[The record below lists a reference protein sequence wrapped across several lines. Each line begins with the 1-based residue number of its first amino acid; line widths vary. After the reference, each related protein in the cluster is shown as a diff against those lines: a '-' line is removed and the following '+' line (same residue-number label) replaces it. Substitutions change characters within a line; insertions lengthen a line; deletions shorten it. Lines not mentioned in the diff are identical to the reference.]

1 MATLTKFFWNNGVT
15 FKDTYLYNIPT
26 IANALEMARALQGVS
41 SADLYMFDFTPS
53 GVCLPAGSG
62 RRYEYEV
69 KPTTTKVELTAYKRP
84 GNGAGI
90 GVFFVVYLIGGKT
103 RIALTAPSPRLT
115 LLEDKIASQAMAE
128 ELRRAYQNA
137 VKISGLS
144 VSGVRV
150 IAPKQY
156 RKVFDGVVWFPKK

>member
-53 GVCLPAGSG
+53 GVCLPSGAG
-62 RRYEYEV
+62 RRYEYEIT
-69 KPTTTKVELTAYKRP
+69 PTTQTPDLTAYKRP
-84 GNGAGI
+84 GAGAGL
-90 GVFFVVYLIGGKT
+90 GVFICVYLVGGKT
-103 RIALTAPSPRLT
+103 RLALTAPSPRFA
-115 LLEDKIASQAMAE
+115 LLESPAAMQTLAE
-128 ELRRAYQNA
+128 EWRRAYQNA
-137 VKISGLS
+137 VKVSGLA
-144 VSGVRV
+144 VSSYRV

-156 RKVFDGVVWFPKK
+156 RKAFDGLTWFE